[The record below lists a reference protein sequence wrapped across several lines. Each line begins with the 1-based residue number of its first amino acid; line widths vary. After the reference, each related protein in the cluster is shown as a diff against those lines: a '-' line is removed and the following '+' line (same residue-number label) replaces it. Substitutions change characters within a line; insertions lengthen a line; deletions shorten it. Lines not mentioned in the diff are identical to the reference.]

1 MGQTSSQ
8 ERRNMKIISMAGAKR
23 SGKNTFAL
31 YLKEEAESDGKTVE
45 LASWAHLLKTVA
57 IKSLGVDD
65 DPESW
70 ADRTKERHVI
80 RIIDPHYNMAEH
92 EVSIRE
98 FLQNLGTEACRE
110 TFGEDFWVDQFWNR
124 FEKVHSK
131 MPDLLIFTDTRFDN
145 EAKSVEHFG
154 GINIEIVKD
163 GLDTSD
169 SHASEQGVSREYI
182 YDTIYNDSDLDA
194 LRIKASVAYKRW
206 FGGYLG

>member
-1 MGQTSSQ
+1 MEIVSLT
-8 ERRNMKIISMAGAKR
+8 GAKR

-31 YLKEEAESDGKTVE
+31 FLKEEAEANGKTVE

-57 IKSLGVDD
+57 IKSLGVED

-110 TFGEDFWVDQFWNR
+110 TFGEDFWVDQFWDR

-145 EAKSVEHFG
+145 EAKSVKHFG
-154 GINIEIVKD
+154 GRTFEIVKD
-163 GLDTSD
+163 DIVLDD
-169 SHASEQGVSREYI
+169 SHASEQGVSINYI
-182 YDTIYNDSDLDA
+182 YDRIYNDSDLSA
-194 LRIKASVAYKRW
+194 LKVKANVMYNKW
-206 FGGYLG
+206 INDYIG